1 MNIGTR
7 KIMQNSPQSVNE
19 SQSLIDNLNFCVFD
33 LETTGGNHSIDQ
45 IIEIGLVKVKKRQI
59 IESKHFFINPGMP
72 IPDFIQKLTSIKDK
86 DVKDA
91 PKIIEVL
98 DEILQFMAD
107 DILVAHNISFDI
119 PFFNSVLVRH
129 NREKLTNKVMCT
141 NLMTKHLIPEIMNSN
156 LNYMSTLFNLNHGQ
170 AHRAIEDAKATAEL
184 LITYLNFFIMKGIKK
199 INHLYYP
206 RNKFEIDRI
215 HFEQG
220 IDNKEILKTLN
231 QIKSPLLVII
241 KGQDGILNSVVPI
254 FSSKKEINFLEQELS
269 VHSWTQV
276 TIKMMS
282 PYIECLWTLNL
293 HWDKLSE
300 ESRKRVQEH
309 ILSQFPTDK
318 KINMQDLGFIIGRHL
333 IPEQFNIYSGLNFV
347 HRNHL
352 TFRYPAQAKKMAQY
366 IVSHT
371 SRFETSKKQHKFIV
385 HTELKDLIL
394 HFLAFAKNNLKDDYL
409 FLDLEIIGNQKK
421 FTKLLDEFTQNA
433 GNPYNYPEIHL

>member
-7 KIMQNSPQSVNE
+7 NIMQISNQSVNE

-33 LETTGGNHSIDQ
+33 LETTGGNHTIDQ

-59 IESKHFFINPGMP
+59 VASKHFFINPGMP

-98 DEILQFMAD
+98 DEILEFMGD

-129 NREKLTNKVMCT
+129 QREKLTNRVMCT

-184 LITYLNFFIMKGIKK
+184 LITYLNFFISKGIKK

-215 HFEQG
+215 HFESTS
-220 IDNKEILKTLN
+220 DNKEILSTLSK
-231 QIKSPLLVII
+231 IKSPVLVII
-241 KGQDGILNSVVPI
+241 KGEDGVLNSVLPI
-254 FSSKKEINFLEQELS
+254 LSTEKEYTFIEQELS
-269 VHSWTQV
+269 IHTWTQV

-282 PYIECLWTLNL
+282 PYLECLWALNL

-300 ESRKRVQEH
+300 ESKTR
-309 ILSQFPTDK
+309 ILNHVSHLFQPTNN
-318 KINMQDLGFIIGRHL
+318 ITAQDLGFIIGRHL

-371 SRFETSKKQHKFIV
+371 GRFESSKKQHKFII
-385 HTELKDLIL
+385 HNELKEIVLT
-394 HFLAFAKNNLKDDYL
+394 FLAFAKENLKDDYL
-409 FLDLEIIGNQKK
+409 FLDLESVSNQKK
-421 FTKLLDEFTQNA
+421 FTKVLDEFTTKA
-433 GNPYNYPEIHL
+433 GNPYNYPENHL